1 MYKCLASCRLL
12 PYSGGLRAMGFL
24 RNAEEGCDTIMD
36 KGDDLQVVVNSK
48 GYVFLENPGRNV

>member
-1 MYKCLASCRLL
+1 
-12 PYSGGLRAMGFL
+12 MGFL